1 MLQEPLVPLHYVMF
15 FVLQWWLDRC
25 SEELLGEEAARRLR
39 DEEER
44 RKEAWRLQQQE
55 DERLALA
62 LSQEFIHHQLV
73 SRDVGGE
80 EMVVLTLYI
89 L

>member
-1 MLQEPLVPLHYVMF
+1 MAMLQEPLVPLHYVMF
-15 FVLQWWLDRC
+15 FALQWWLDRC
-25 SEELLGEEAARRLR
+25 SEELLGEEAARCLR

-73 SRDVGGE
+73 SRDVGGGRRWWS
-80 EMVVLTLYI
+80 
-89 L
+89 

>member
-1 MLQEPLVPLHYVMF
+1 MF
-15 FVLQWWLDRC
+15 CVCLYTLQWWLDRC
-25 SEELLGEEAARRLR
+25 SEELLGEEAARGLR
-39 DEEER
+39 EEEER

-62 LSQEFIHHQLV
+62 LSQEFIQHQLV

-80 EMVVLTLYI
+80 EMVVLITTI
-89 L
+89 HPN

>member
-1 MLQEPLVPLHYVMF
+1 MCVF
-15 FVLQWWLDRC
+15 ALQWWLDRC
-25 SEELLGEEAARRLR
+25 SEELLGEEAARCLC

-73 SRDVGGE
+73 SRDVGGRGGRDGG
-80 EMVVLTLYI
+80 LNYRYQYPTI
-89 L
+89 HPN